1 MYTSQYH
8 SENKLDYVL
17 RKICILKKVA
27 MTYLKTVYTY
37 SSVEIEINQKGS
49 SVSMP
54 ENMVR
59 IRNMYLSNKSQNI
72 TEVTDVG

>member
-1 MYTSQYH
+1 
-8 SENKLDYVL
+8 
-17 RKICILKKVA
+17 
-27 MTYLKTVYTY
+27 MTYLKTVYRY

-72 TEVTDVG
+72 TEVTDVGQAMLSGTELVPLGYDLIDY

>member
-1 MYTSQYH
+1 
-8 SENKLDYVL
+8 
-17 RKICILKKVA
+17 